1 MIEGTQGT
9 RDLLLGNEAIARGA
23 VEGGV
28 ASVSAYPGT
37 PSTEIGD
44 TLRANA
50 DDFEYYMEY
59 SINEKTALETAISAS
74 QSGLRSMAIMK
85 HVGLNV
91 AADSLMSFV
100 RSGVRGGCVLAVAD
114 DPNMWS
120 SQNEQDS
127 RQYARFVR
135 LPMLTPTS
143 PQEAKD
149 MTAYAFGLSEEIGLP
164 VAVRSTTRVSHSRG
178 PVEFGEVPEVS
189 TEGDF
194 EKEPER
200 LVHIPA
206 HARQL
211 KPKMLEKIE
220 AVKERFEDVPFTWL
234 EAADDAD
241 SEVGIV
247 TPGVSYNYVRESL
260 DWTGI
265 DADLL
270 KLGTPYPLPEAQ
282 LRAFLESHE
291 RVLVVEELDPVVE
304 DAVRILAQRHGIDVD
319 VSGKYDDVIPRA
331 FELTTERVTKA
342 LTEYFDAD
350 SPFDFDAQEEAKA
363 AADDKL
369 VGRPPQFC
377 PGCAHEQVYDAMKAV
392 LGDDAIYAGDIGCY
406 TLGINKGA
414 LDIQFAMGAGAGF
427 ASGLAQFNDDPVVA
441 TIGDSTFYHT
451 GVPGLL
457 NAIYNDA
464 DATLVVLDNRVTA
477 MTGHQPNPSTGW
489 NAVEEET
496 VPMPIEDIARAAGA
510 SFVEVIDSYRTD
522 SVEATIE
529 EAVATE
535 GVSVVVARAPC
546 VLFDREY
553 GHRLEEIES

>member
-1 MIEGTQGT
+1 MIEGTQDT
-9 RDLLLGNEAIARGA
+9 RKLLLGNEAIARGA

-28 ASVSAYPGT
+28 AAVSAYPGT

-44 TLRANA
+44 TLRADA
-50 DDFEYYMEY
+50 DEFEYYMEY

-74 QSGLRSMAIMK
+74 QSGLRSMTIMK

-91 AADSLMSFV
+91 AADSLMTFV
-100 RSGVRGGCVLAVAD
+100 RSGVRGGSVIVVAD

-127 RQYARFVR
+127 RQYARFAR
-135 LPMLTPTS
+135 LPMLTPTN

-149 MTAYAFGLSEEIGLP
+149 MTAYAFELSEEIGLP
-164 VAVRSTTRVSHSRG
+164 VALRTTTRVSHTRG
-178 PVEFGEVPEVS
+178 PVEFGEVPEVN
-189 TEGDF
+189 TEGNF
-194 EKEPER
+194 EKDPQR
-200 LVHIPA
+200 LVHVPA
-206 HARQL
+206 HGREL
-211 KPKMLEKIE
+211 KPKLLEKVE
-220 AVKERFEDVPFTWL
+220 DVKQRFEDVPFSWNE
-234 EAADDAD
+234 EAGDG
-241 SEVGIV
+241 EVGII

-260 DWTGI
+260 DWLGV

-270 KLGTPYPLPEAQ
+270 KIATPYPLPEAQ
-282 LRAFLESHE
+282 VRAFLEGHE
-291 RVLVVEELDPVVE
+291 RVLVVEELDPIVE
-304 DAVRILAQRHGIDVD
+304 ERVRILAQRHGIDVEI
-319 VSGKYDDVIPRA
+319 SGKHDDVVPKA
-331 FELTTERVTKA
+331 FELTTERVTKS
-342 LTEYFDAD
+342 LTEYFGVD
-350 SPFDFDAQEEAKA
+350 SPFDFEAREETRA
-363 AADDKL
+363 AVDEDL
-369 VGRPPQFC
+369 VTRPPKFC

-406 TLGINKGA
+406 TLGVNKGA

-427 ASGLAQFNDDPVVA
+427 ASGFSQFNDEPVVA

-464 DATLVVLDNRVTA
+464 DTTMIVLDNRVTA

-496 VPMPIEDIARAAGA
+496 APMPIEEIARAAGA
-510 SFVEVIDSYRTD
+510 SFVEVIDPYRSD
-522 SVEATIE
+522 SVEATLE

-546 VLFDREY
+546 VLFKREY
-553 GHRLEEIES
+553 GQRLEEIET

>member
-9 RDLLLGNEAIARGA
+9 RKLLLGNEAIARGA
-23 VEGGV
+23 VEGG
-28 ASVSAYPGT
+28 AAAIAAYPGT

-44 TLRANA
+44 TLRADA
-50 DDFEYYMEY
+50 DSFEYYMEY

-85 HVGLNV
+85 HVGINV
-91 AADSLMSFV
+91 TADSLMSLA
-100 RSGVRGGCVLAVAD
+100 RSGVRGGFVLSVAD

-135 LPMLTPTS
+135 MPMLTPTS
-143 PQEAKD
+143 PQEAKE
-149 MTAYAFGLSEEIGLP
+149 MTAYAFDLSEDLGLP
-164 VAVRSTTRVSHSRG
+164 VAVRSTTRVAHSRG
-178 PVEFGEVPEVS
+178 PVDFGEVPEVS

-206 HARQL
+206 HGRQL
-211 KPKMLEKIE
+211 KPKLLEKIE
-220 AVKERFEDVPFTWL
+220 AAKERMEDLPFTWID
-234 EAADDAD
+234 EAGDGD
-241 SEVGIV
+241 VGII

-260 DWTGI
+260 DWMDV

-282 LRAFLESHE
+282 VRAFLEGHE
-291 RVLVVEELDPVVE
+291 TVLIVEELDPIVE
-304 DAVRILAQRHGIDVD
+304 EAVRILAQRHGIDVEI
-319 VSGKYDDVIPRA
+319 SGKYDEVVPMPY
-331 FELTTERVTKA
+331 EMTTERVTKFLA
-342 LTEYFDAD
+342 DYFDVDA
-350 SPFDFDAQEEAKA
+350 PFDFEAQEEAQA
-363 AADDKL
+363 AADGDL

-377 PGCAHEQVYDAMKAV
+377 PGCPHEKTFDAIKAV

-406 TLGINKGA
+406 TLGVNKGA
-414 LDIQFAMGAGAGF
+414 LDIQFAMGAGSGF
-427 ASGLAQFNDDPVVA
+427 ASGLAQFNDEPVLA

-464 DATLVVLDNRVTA
+464 DTTLVVLDNRTTA
-477 MTGHQPNPSTGW
+477 MTGQQPNPSTGW

-496 VPMPIEDIARAAGA
+496 EPMPIEDIARAAGA
-510 SFVEVIDSYRTD
+510 PFVEVVNPYQSDSIE
-522 SVEATIE
+522 EAIE

-535 GVSVVVARAPC
+535 GTSVVVARAPC
-546 VLFDREY
+546 VLFNQEY
-553 GHRLEEIES
+553 GQQLQEIET